1 MISVQDKIFTEVRP
15 LPIRFTVDDLDFMPD
30 DEFKRYEI
38 IGGKLF
44 TVSRAVHINQQL
56 ISSRL
61 IAEISIYLKTNPI
74 GVVVPE
80 PGIVY
85 SKEDAVIPNV
95 VFATHETFKNNV
107 AVKKKY
113 EGKFLASPD
122 LIIEILPLSKKDIE
136 RDRIYKRNLY
146 SEQKVKEYWI
156 ANGLHSTIEVYLLGE
171 KGLELDK
178 VYNLGDEIK
187 TDTLPDFV
195 LKTVDI
201 FRF

>member
-136 RDRIYKRNLY
+136 RDRIYIRNLY

>member
-15 LPIRFTVDDLDFMPD
+15 LPIKFTVDDLDFMPD

-74 GVVVPE
+74 GIVVPE

-85 SKEDAVIPNV
+85 SKEDAVIPDV
-95 VFATHETFKNNV
+95 VFATHETFQNNV
-107 AVKKKY
+107 AVKGKY

-122 LIIEILPLSKKDIE
+122 LIIEILSLSKKDIE

-187 TDTLPDFV
+187 TNILPDFV

>member
-1 MISVQDKIFTEVRP
+1 MISVQNKIFTEVRP
-15 LPIRFTVDDLDFMPD
+15 LPIKFTVDDLDFMPD
-30 DEFKRYEI
+30 DEFKKYEI

-44 TVSRAVHINQQL
+44 TVSRSVHINHQL

-61 IAEISIYLKTNPI
+61 LIEFGTYLKSNPI
-74 GVVVPE
+74 GIVVHE

-85 SKEDAVIPNV
+85 SKVDAVIPDI
-95 VFATHETFKNNV
+95 VFATHETFENNV
-107 AVKKKY
+107 AVKGKF

-122 LIIEILPLSKKDIE
+122 LIIEILSLTKKDIE

-156 ANGLHSTIEVYLLGE
+156 VNGMHSMIEVYLLGE
-171 KGLELDK
+171 QGLDLDK

-187 TDTLPDFV
+187 TDILPDFV

>member
-15 LPIRFTVDDLDFMPD
+15 LPIKFTVDDLDFMPD
-30 DEFKRYEI
+30 DEFKKYEI

-44 TVSRAVHINQQL
+44 TVSRAVHINHQL

-61 IAEISIYLKTNPI
+61 IIEFGNYLKSNPI

-85 SKEDAVIPNV
+85 SKEDAVIPDV

-107 AVKKKY
+107 AVKGRY

-122 LIIEILPLSKKDIE
+122 LIIEILSLSKKDIE
-136 RDRIYKRNLY
+136 RDRVYKRNLY

-187 TDTLPDFV
+187 PDILPNFV
-195 LKTVDI
+195 LNTVDI

>member
-30 DEFKRYEI
+30 DEFKKYEI

-44 TVSRAVHINQQL
+44 TVSRAVHINHQL
-56 ISSRL
+56 IAGRL
-61 IAEISIYLKTNPI
+61 IIEFGVYLKNNPI
-74 GVVVPE
+74 GVVVAE

-85 SKEDAVIPNV
+85 SKEDAVIPDV
-95 VFATHETFKNNV
+95 VFATHETFEKNV
-107 AVKKKY
+107 AVKGKY
-113 EGKFLASPD
+113 AGKFLASPD
-122 LIIEILPLSKKDIE
+122 LIIEILSFSKKDIE
-136 RDRIYKRNLY
+136 RDRVYKRNLY

-156 ANGLHSTIEVYLLGE
+156 ANGLSSTIEVYLLGE

-187 TDTLPDFV
+187 TEILPNFV
-195 LKTVDI
+195 LNTVDI

>member
-30 DEFKRYEI
+30 DELKKYEV

-44 TVSRAVHINQQL
+44 TVSRAVHINHQL

-74 GVVVPE
+74 GIVVHE

-85 SKEDAVIPNV
+85 SKEDAVIPDV
-95 VFATHETFKNNV
+95 VFATHETIENNV
-107 AVKKKY
+107 ATKGKY
-113 EGKFLASPD
+113 EGKFLGSPD
-122 LIIEILPLSKKDIE
+122 LIIEILSLSKKDIE
-136 RDRIYKRNLY
+136 RDRVYKRNLY
-146 SEQKVKEYWI
+146 SEQKVKEFWI
-156 ANGLHSTIEVYLLGE
+156 VNGLHSTIEVYRLNE
-171 KGLELDK
+171 MGLELDK
-178 VYNLGDEIK
+178 VYNLGDGIK
-187 TDTLPDFV
+187 TDILPDFV
-195 LKTVDI
+195 LKTADI